1 MSRELS
7 WPDARAADV
16 AYRSDRLRD
25 TSSPASLRRALVLEQ
40 MDEDRRISAA
50 AAFVIFMFGCG
61 CGAFWTIFLTWIF

>member
-1 MSRELS
+1 MNRELS
-7 WPDARAADV
+7 WPDVGATEPACRSGHLHDAAST
-16 AYRSDRLRD
+16 AG
-25 TSSPASLRRALVLEQ
+25 LRRALALEQ

>member
-7 WPDARAADV
+7 WPESGATEAAYQGDGLHDAP
-16 AYRSDRLRD
+16 
-25 TSSPASLRRALVLEQ
+25 SPVSLPRALALEQ
-40 MDEDRRISAA
+40 LDEDRRISAA